1 MNKRIN
7 IYTLAAVFCAT
18 IMYSTLAVSQ
28 SVVTNK
34 DTTTFKFTVEEAP
47 EWTALFKRTSGWFG
61 ADGVY
66 SIPINGSD
74 KPGNNTKTLIV
85 FSDTMVGEIK
95 DGTPQPGYTMVN
107 NTNAIITGEPKPE
120 NIKFNY
126 AVDEKGRPAT
136 TFVPN
141 TPNTEPGDYYWLGD
155 GFVNEANNKIYLHA
169 YRIRNQKP
177 EDVWAFE
184 ERGTTLITFPKD
196 SKPPFKEQKQ
206 MDTPFF
212 IEGATPADYGVL
224 GSGVFVNT
232 KKAGAPT
239 PDGYIYVYGTRT
251 KKKSLLVAR
260 VLPKD
265 YEDFSKWRYWDGKTW
280 NTDIKQIAD
289 VTDRVSHELSV
300 SPLPDGRYILV
311 FQADGI
317 GYTTAAR
324 IGLTPYGPF
333 GPVINLYESK
343 VGEENKNFLPYNAKA
358 HPNLS
363 KPGELLISY
372 NVIGLDFYND
382 MKKHPQHYRP
392 RFFKIKFN

>member
-1 MNKRIN
+1 MNNKLSITA
-7 IYTLAAVFCAT
+7 ILLAFLAT
-18 IMYSTLAVSQ
+18 ALYSNTAVSQ
-28 SVVTNK
+28 SKQKNT
-34 DTTTFKFTVEEAP
+34 DTTTLKFTVEEAP

-66 SIPINGSD
+66 SIPLNGSD

-95 DGTPQPGYTMVN
+95 DGVPQPGYTMVN
-107 NTNAIITGEPKPE
+107 NTNAIITGDPKPE

-126 AVDEKGRPAT
+126 DTDDKGVPKT
-136 TFVPN
+136 TFIAS
-141 TPNTEPGDYYWLGD
+141 TPKTAPGEYYWLGD
-155 GFVNEANNKIYLHA
+155 GFVNEANNKVYIHA
-169 YRIRNQKP
+169 YRVRNKKP

-184 ERGTTLITFPKD
+184 EVGTTLISFPKN
-196 SKPPFKEQKQ
+196 SKPPFKDQKQ

-212 IEGATPADYGVL
+212 IDGPTPADYGVL

-232 KKAGAPT
+232 AKAGAPN

-265 YEDFSKWRYWDGKTW
+265 YENFSKWRYWDGKTW

-317 GYTTAAR
+317 SYTTAAR

-333 GPVINLYESK
+333 GPVINLYESQ
-343 VGEENKNFLPYNAKA
+343 VGKENKNFLPYNAKA

-372 NVIGLDFYND
+372 NVIGFDFYND
-382 MKKHPQHYRP
+382 MKTSPQHYRP
-392 RFFKIKFN
+392 RFIKLKFK